1 MVQCHQRNVP
11 EGAYYDLGLVDARV
25 LTDLRTPAFLPGDE
39 EPATHYI
46 FRVRLKGSGE
56 DFAIDIANAKYGHYD
71 TVVPWDTYLSQRVS
85 RIIRGNI
92 TPSFSATFVPPEPHL
107 CRIIALSEFNTFR
120 MKHLIESW
128 LERNHLSYGTFA
140 SLSKPRFAEELANLE
155 GFAAS
160 GLRESYLAATR
171 CANLV
176 AEIRFSN
183 ERGGQDGLQ
192 RERLAL
198 MTQNGVLQAAQDTD
212 RPFLFGVN

>member
-56 DFAIDIANAKYGHYD
+56 DFAIDIANAKYGHFD
-71 TVVPWDTYLSQRVS
+71 TVVPWDTYLGQRVS

-92 TPSFSATFVPPEPHL
+92 TPSYSACFAPPEAHL

-128 LERNHLSYGTFA
+128 LERNHLGYGTLV
-140 SLSKPRFAEELANLE
+140 SLSKPRFAEKLANLE
-155 GFAAS
+155 GFAAT
-160 GLRESYLAATR
+160 GLRESYPDATR

-176 AEIRFSN
+176 AKIRFSN
-183 ERGGQDGLQ
+183 ERDGLDGLE
-192 RERLAL
+192 RERVAL
-198 MTQNGVLQAAQDTD
+198 MTENGVLQAAEDTP
-212 RPFLFGVN
+212 RAFLFGIE